1 MDANPTRIVA
11 ALADLTDV
19 ELRAL
24 IDAANRAPQTAPC
37 LLAWIEHAAV
47 WELNRRRGVAIPL
60 QPPVAAIPPEEDGVS
75 VAAVMTLRATF
86 AGKLLGGSRSVAA
99 LFDAV
104 VHLLTD
110 GVRRH

>member
-47 WELNRRRGVAIPL
+47 W
-60 QPPVAAIPPEEDGVS
+60 VS
-75 VAAVMTLRATF
+75 LANY
-86 AGKLLGGSRSVAA
+86 LGGVGPLPRCSMQ
-99 LFDAV
+99 LF
-104 VHLLTD
+104 TC
-110 GVRRH
+110 